1 MRVREDDAYRAA
13 TMYYLQDQ
21 TMEVIAKTLGVSRST
36 VSRLI
41 KSARE
46 EGVVRISVRQPSGS
60 GTDVG
65 HRLSATFGIK
75 THVVPVREHAT
86 EVYRLEQVAMV
97 AARLLTEWAT
107 PQMVLGI
114 AWGTTVTAIARHLT
128 PTPVR
133 GSSVVQL
140 NGAASTAAGGVTY
153 AGDLIASFA
162 RAFDSTP
169 YLFPVPAFFDFAET
183 KAAMW
188 RERSVRRVL
197 DVQRHVDLALF
208 GVGAVAADVP
218 SHVYNA
224 GYLDDAEMARLT
236 ADRVVGDVCTVFLRE
251 DGSYRDIAINARATG
266 PSPGD
271 LRQLARRVC
280 VAVGEAKV
288 PALLGALRA
297 RVATDLI
304 IDETTARSLL
314 DRLRGSVRP

>member
-1 MRVREDDAYRAA
+1 MRDDDAYRAA

-41 KSARE
+41 KMARE
-46 EGVVRISVRQPSGS
+46 EGIVRISLRQPSGS
-60 GTDVG
+60 GADLG
-65 HRLSATFGIK
+65 HRLSASFGIK
-75 THVVPVREHAT
+75 AHVVPVRERAT
-86 EVYRLEQVAMV
+86 EVHRLEQVAMV
-97 AARLLTEWAT
+97 AARLMAEWVSAD
-107 PQMVLGI
+107 MVVGV
-114 AWGTTVTAIARHLT
+114 AWGTTVTAIARHLA

-133 GSSVVQL
+133 GSTVVQL
-140 NGAASTAAGGVTY
+140 NGAANTFAGGVTY
-153 AGDLIASFA
+153 AGDLIATIA

-169 YLFPVPAFFDFAET
+169 HLFPVPAFFDFAET

-197 DVQRHVDLALF
+197 GVQRRVDIALF
-208 GVGAVAADVP
+208 GVGALAADVP

-224 GYLDDAEMARLT
+224 GYLDDAEIAELT

-251 DGSYRDIAINARATG
+251 DGTYRDIAINARATG
-266 PSPGD
+266 PSPRE
-271 LRQLARRVC
+271 LRTLRRRVC

-297 RVATDLI
+297 RVATDVIL
-304 IDETTARSLL
+304 DETTARALL
-314 DRLRGSVRP
+314 ERVRAGGVAG